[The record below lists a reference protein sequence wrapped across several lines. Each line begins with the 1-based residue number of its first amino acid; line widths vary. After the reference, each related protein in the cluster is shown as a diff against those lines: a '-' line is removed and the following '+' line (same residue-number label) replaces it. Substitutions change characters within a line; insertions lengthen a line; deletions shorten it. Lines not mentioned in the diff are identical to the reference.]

1 MRRARSVFSVARLAS
16 VACLLTGCAHS
27 TESSDASSPA
37 SAATNEPASTE
48 EPRASGKAIGAIVTH
63 DAKVTILSRAHGD
76 DLRVVV
82 RKNDGQLVA
91 DGIALSELQ
100 TRDPLL
106 HAIVKSA
113 VASNGGGTYLD
124 ATLDRPAAREP
135 AALRGR

>member
-1 MRRARSVFSVARLAS
+1 MRRALSVLSVARLAS
-16 VACLLTGCAHS
+16 VACLLGACAHS

-37 SAATNEPASTE
+37 SSATNEPASAE
-48 EPRASGKAIGAIVTH
+48 ASRAPGRAIGAVVTH
-63 DAKVTILSRAHGD
+63 DAKVTILSREHGD

-82 RKNDGQLVA
+82 RRNDGQIVA

-113 VASNGGGTYLD
+113 VASNGDGTYLD
-124 ATLDRPAAREP
+124 ATLDRPAAHDS
-135 AALRGR
+135 AGLRGR